1 MSTASTRAQD
11 VDGAMDRLKAL
22 LGQAFPV
29 LPRFTVVDPEPLRK
43 STAARTTL
51 CAGDDLAPGAW
62 LRRMGLV
69 REGVERFARVR
80 GAAELVHSDVVP
92 RDLAVLQLPHSTGDR
107 WLALPF
113 DRVPAGQLAV
123 VAHTSGTVDFAAPL
137 SGLFVDGWTETIPGR
152 EETTGLAFHHDAPGA
167 RAPQTILLAVPP
179 AVTGPAWSVETLLD
193 TLTEAQ
199 QLARIRGVGPD
210 RLEWLGTMLPAVVL
224 PDPASPDAP
233 AVPLK
238 RLATVSTGEG

>member
-1 MSTASTRAQD
+1 
-11 VDGAMDRLKAL
+11 
-22 LGQAFPV
+22 
-29 LPRFTVVDPEPLRK
+29 
-43 STAARTTL
+43 
-51 CAGDDLAPGAW
+51 
-62 LRRMGLV
+62 MGLV
-69 REGVERFARVR
+69 REGVERFARVQ
-80 GAAELVHSDVVP
+80 GAAELLHSDVVP
-92 RDLAVLQLPHSTGDR
+92 RDLAVLQLPHATGDR

-123 VAHTSGTVDFAAPL
+123 VAHTSGTVDVGSPL
-137 SGLFVDGWTETIPGR
+137 SGLFVDAWTETIPGR

-179 AVTGPAWSVETLLD
+179 AVTDPTWSVATLLD

-224 PDPASPDAP
+224 PDPVPRAP
-233 AVPLK
+233 QWQVL
-238 RLATVSTGEG
+238 T